1 MADTVSHS
9 RGTRAWS
16 TYGGPVS
23 IVASP
28 PSSPVV
34 TTASGAVRGA
44 WREHRSADGSVSR
57 AAIFLGV
64 PYAEPPVGERRFLA
78 PVPRT
83 PWEGVRPALLHG
95 ATPQRRSPW
104 DDPFVPEPSIPG
116 TDLLTLDVGTPDPSP
131 DAGLPVLVY
140 IHGGGFVGGS
150 HASPWYGGQAFH
162 RDGVV
167 TVAPAYRL
175 GFDGF
180 GWIEDAPPNR
190 GVLDWLAALAWVQEN
205 IRAFGG
211 DPARVTIAG
220 QSAGGSAVM
229 RLLTMPAA
237 QGLFR
242 AVMALSP
249 ADIPVRRD
257 DAVVAAARVAAAL
270 GLATTAA
277 PRRADLA
284 NVPEGRILAA
294 QDAATALDPGDPLA
308 GAMGGA
314 GLPLS
319 PVIDGELVPTTIADA
334 IRAGVGD
341 GVALL
346 IGSTAHEFNGAL
358 GHVTG
363 LEGADATGLL
373 AKGGVPEAERAA
385 LIERAPEPTPA
396 SAAGQALT
404 DGLFRRHVARWAGQR
419 AATAASSRTWAYDF
433 RWVSPVNGLSSH
445 CLDLPFGFDVLREP
459 TAVRRTGPDAPQQL
473 ADAVHGDWLSM
484 VVDGRVDAPV
494 HADGRATVVYGLPL
508 RDVRVGYE
516 PESRLASALEPP
528 QMG

>member
-1 MADTVSHS
+1 M
-9 RGTRAWS
+9 
-16 TYGGPVS
+16 S
-23 IVASP
+23 IVASL

-44 WREHRSADGSVSR
+44 WREHLSPDGSMSR

-64 PYAEPPVGERRFLA
+64 PYAEPPVGEHRFLA

-95 ATPQRRSPW
+95 ATPQRWSPW
-104 DDPFVPEPSIPG
+104 EDPFVPEPSIPG

-190 GVLDWLAALAWVQEN
+190 GVLDWLAALAWVKEN

-229 RLLTMPAA
+229 RLLTLPAA

-257 DAVVAAARVAAAL
+257 DAAVAAARVAAAL
-270 GLATTAA
+270 GLAPTAA

-294 QDAATALDPGDPLA
+294 QDAATALDSGDPLA

-334 IRAGVGD
+334 IHAGVGD

-363 LEGADATGLL
+363 LAGADATGLL

-385 LIERAPEPTPA
+385 LIERAPEP
-396 SAAGQALT
+396 
-404 DGLFRRHVARWAGQR
+404 
-419 AATAASSRTWAYDF
+419 
-433 RWVSPVNGLSSH
+433 
-445 CLDLPFGFDVLREP
+445 
-459 TAVRRTGPDAPQQL
+459 
-473 ADAVHGDWLSM
+473 
-484 VVDGRVDAPV
+484 
-494 HADGRATVVYGLPL
+494 
-508 RDVRVGYE
+508 
-516 PESRLASALEPP
+516 
-528 QMG
+528 